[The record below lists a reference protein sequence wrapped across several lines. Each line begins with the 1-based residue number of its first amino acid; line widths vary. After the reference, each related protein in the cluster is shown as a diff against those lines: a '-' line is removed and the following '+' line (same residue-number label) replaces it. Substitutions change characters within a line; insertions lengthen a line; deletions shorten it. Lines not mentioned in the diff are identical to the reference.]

1 MSVRPR
7 DLPSDDGTWYTALL
21 TPEGTTLEDYGGSA
35 ESYREHPD
43 LPTVEGLGE
52 PGRDLPGDD
61 AAIRVAR
68 RRFGERLIEVRLEPD
83 GLVLWEAEGEGDEA
97 DAPAGEEEA
106 AGEEAEREGSEAED
120 AS

>member
-7 DLPSDDGTWYTALL
+7 DLLSDDEGVWYTALL
-21 TPEGTTLEDYGGSA
+21 TPEGTTLADYGGSA

-43 LPTVEGLGE
+43 IPIVERLGE

-68 RRFGERLIEVRLEPD
+68 RRFGERLIEVRLEPE
-83 GLVLWEAEGEGDEA
+83 GVVLWEAG
-97 DAPAGEEEA
+97 AGE
-106 AGEEAEREGSEAED
+106 S

>member
-7 DLPSDDGTWYTALL
+7 DLPSDDDGVWYAALL

-35 ESYREHPD
+35 DTYREHPD
-43 LPTVEGLGE
+43 VPTVEGLGK

-83 GLVLWEAEGEGDEA
+83 GQVLWEAG
-97 DAPAGEEEA
+97 
-106 AGEEAEREGSEAED
+106 AED
-120 AS
+120 PTA